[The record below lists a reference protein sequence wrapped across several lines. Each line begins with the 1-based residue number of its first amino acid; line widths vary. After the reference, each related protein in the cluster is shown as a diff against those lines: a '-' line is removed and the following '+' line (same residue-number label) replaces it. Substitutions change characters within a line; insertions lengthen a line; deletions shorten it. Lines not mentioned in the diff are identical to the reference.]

1 MAQKTEC
8 TSKGFPIVAPYV
20 GSTALF
26 KVYFGKK
33 YLIWKGKS
41 LIQSIDLLGS
51 GIRSGI
57 VKGVPE
63 DHYLYHVITHI
74 KKTRVLTGRV
84 EILGDDYQ
92 KDVSSIDGF
101 RLLKDEQFAL
111 DMADGD
117 DLCLNNNEQA
127 YIPVN
132 TAYISEKEKQRF
144 LNWYEKRLEN
154 GTDKK

>member
-1 MAQKTEC
+1 MATKTEC
-8 TSKGFPIVAPYV
+8 TSKGFPIVAPYI
-20 GSTALF
+20 GSTTLF

-57 VKGVPE
+57 VKDIPKE
-63 DHYLYHVITHI
+63 HYLYHVVSHI
-74 KKTRVLTGRV
+74 KKARVLSGRV
-84 EILGDDYQ
+84 EILGNDYE
-92 KDVSSIDGF
+92 KDSSSIDGF

-111 DMADGD
+111 DIADD
-117 DLCLNNNEQA
+117 DVLCLNNNIQA

-132 TAYISEKEKQRF
+132 TAYISEKDKQRF
-144 LNWYEKRLEN
+144 LKWYEKRIEN
-154 GTDKK
+154 ETDKK